1 MWAYGISGA
10 ALSRCA
16 RALGRGGQIV
26 SMAKRRIRAKRVGK
40 KSRVPITLEQN
51 GATSSIHMDGE
62 VTVANAA
69 ELKLMLVQALK
80 EGKNVRLDL
89 ESATDMDI
97 TALQLL
103 WAAHREAKKTGVTFF
118 TAGRVPEEL
127 SAAAVE
133 AGLEGFPVPADASG
147 SSLPRPFPEE

>member
-1 MWAYGISGA
+1 
-10 ALSRCA
+10 
-16 RALGRGGQIV
+16 
-26 SMAKRRIRAKRVGK
+26 
-40 KSRVPITLEQN
+40 
-51 GATSSIHMDGE
+51 MDGE

-89 ESATDMDI
+89 ES